1 MRLTVGTEN
10 LRSRSNRTTWVGG
23 SLGSEWARRSMSS
36 TPREPSGGPVKT
48 TRRPARPRISESRGP
63 KFGGPRSRKNGSKG
77 WRMTAH
83 DEEGKPADAA
93 VSRSLSHRNT
103 KLLTTADARAHGP
116 NSTKTKIQ

>member
-1 MRLTVGTEN
+1 
-10 LRSRSNRTTWVGG
+10 
-23 SLGSEWARRSMSS
+23 MSS

-48 TRRPARPRISESRGP
+48 TRRPARPRISKSRGP

-83 DEEGKPADAA
+83 DEEGKPAVVA

-103 KLLTTADARAHGP
+103 KLLTTVDASGHVPSSRETYNAA
-116 NSTKTKIQ
+116 